1 MDSATTTQEQI
12 LLQKLK
18 EMVRD
23 LLLVLSEKEKY
34 IIIKRFGLEEA
45 KRETL
50 EKIGKHFDI
59 TRERVRQ
66 IENNA
71 IRKLQRTAL
80 NTNFKAIT
88 DYGKI
93 LIEKCGGLVLE
104 EKLLSEILNAVK
116 LADQTDPN
124 DIKLSIRLNKDIT
137 KIFNTINYHP
147 HWRLNTITQ
156 KAIDEVA
163 KEYFDLLERKGK
175 VIDKDE
181 LAEKICKKLTNIPYL
196 TTTLAKS
203 IFEIDKRLK
212 IVPEGVGLF
221 EWRDI
226 NPRTLRDKIIYILRR
241 HTEPLHFIELANKI
255 TNFQFDN
262 KVINTQA
269 VHNELIRNDQFV
281 LIGRGIYALKEWGYE
296 SGTVSDVLKK
306 ILADGKPKA
315 QEDIVKAVLHQRK
328 VKKITVLLNLKNK
341 PYFERIG
348 RKMYRYVKV

>member
-1 MDSATTTQEQI
+1 MDPTTTQEQI

-18 EMVRD
+18 EMVKD

-34 IIIKRFGLEEA
+34 IIRKRFGLEES

-88 DYGKI
+88 DYGKT
-93 LIEKCGGLVLE
+93 LIEKYDGLVLE
-104 EKLLSEILNAVK
+104 KKLLSEILNAVK
-116 LADQTDPN
+116 QADKIDPN
-124 DIKLSIRLNKDIT
+124 DIKLSIRLDKEVT

-147 HWRLNTITQ
+147 HWRLNTISQ
-156 KAIDEVA
+156 KDIDEAA
-163 KEYFDLLERKGK
+163 KQYLSILDKRGK
-175 VIDKDE
+175 VMDQDE
-181 LAEKICKKLTNIPYL
+181 LAEKICKKLPHIPYL
-196 TTTLAKS
+196 TTTLVKS
-203 IFEIDKRLK
+203 ILEIDKRLK

-241 HTEPLHFIELANKI
+241 HAESLHFVELSNKI
-255 TNFQFDN
+255 ANFQFDN

-269 VHNELIRNDQFV
+269 VHNELIRNGQFV

-296 SGTVSDVLKK
+296 SGTVSDIIKK
-306 ILADGKPKA
+306 ILTDGKPKA
-315 QEDIVKAVLHQRK
+315 QEDIVKSVLKQRK